1 MNWQREMIREA
12 LLENRDILEDV
23 IREIQ
28 QPTPTKN
35 ELSKLRNEHIQEK
48 YDVSPA
54 TATRW
59 MNALESEQFRPDSKV
74 PSNSVVWV
82 SDRVRMVDSQALE
95 WFLENKSVLSDNI
108 RRKAVP
114 RFIKR

>member
-28 QPTPTKN
+28 QPEPTQK
-35 ELSKLRNEHIQEK
+35 ELTKLRNEHIQEK

-74 PSNSVVWV
+74 PSNSVVWA
-82 SDRVRMVDSQALE
+82 SERTRIVDADIFD
-95 WFLENKSVLSDNI
+95 WFLERRNVLADSI
-108 RRKAVP
+108 RRKGVQ
-114 RFIKR
+114 KYGG